1 MCHVDR
7 YGAVASFLAWSV
19 LAVRPPCRI
28 TAGQSDEPVEQRRMT
43 LLLAN
48 DLSLVLLRR
57 R

>member
-28 TAGQSDEPVEQRRMT
+28 TVSQSDEPAEQRRMT